1 MMARV
6 EQARREWK
14 RFEREDQPAFAR
26 WMAATF
32 GALLTRLRDLEAQTL
47 EKESLVAMI
56 QTEIM
61 FTGEPPYRAYRRVMK
76 SRANP
81 QPEAES
87 DYDQDPF
94 NAPFGARPEFE
105 ESGDPSEGEGREM
118 FEEVLRGFM
127 GLDPDELDEAEYDR
141 MFRQFK
147 QQVLGDSGPEEA
159 PFSARSPEAE
169 PPKEARVKELY
180 RVLVR
185 RLHPDSRADND
196 ASVSALW
203 HEVQEAYQAGNLD
216 RLEMLVALTDLESN
230 QTGPHTTLFQLK
242 AALAE
247 LGRSLR
253 ALQKSLRAARRDHA
267 WNFARTSDHT
277 ELQNRLQRE
286 MESSQ
291 AEQQARLDHLERL
304 LALWSAPPPSRN
316 RKPRRA
322 QRPQEEFLF

>member
-61 FTGEPPYRAYRRVMK
+61 FTGERPHRAYQRVMK

-81 QPEAES
+81 QPEAETER
-87 DYDQDPF
+87 DPF
-94 NAPFGARPEFE
+94 NPSPGDRPEFE
-105 ESGDPSEGEGREM
+105 ESGDPSEREGREM

-141 MFRQFK
+141 MFRDFK
-147 QQVLGDSGPEEA
+147 QRVFGDSGPEA
-159 PFSARSPEAE
+159 PPPSARRPEAE

-253 ALQKSLRAARRDHA
+253 ALQKSLRAARQDHA

-277 ELQNRLQRE
+277 QLQNRLQRE

-291 AEQQARLDHLERL
+291 AEQQARLEHLERL
-304 LALWSAPPPSRN
+304 LALWSTPPPSRK

-322 QRPQEEFLF
+322 ERPQEEFLF

>member
-61 FTGEPPYRAYRRVMK
+61 FTGEPPYRAYRRIMN

-81 QPEAES
+81 QPEAETE
-87 DYDQDPF
+87 DDPF
-94 NAPFGARPEFE
+94 NPSHGDRPEFE
-105 ESGDPSEGEGREM
+105 ESEAPTEREGREM
-118 FEEVLRGFM
+118 FEETLRGFM

-147 QQVLGDSGPEEA
+147 QQVLGDPGPEA
-159 PFSARSPEAE
+159 PPLSARRPEAE

-253 ALQKSLRAARRDHA
+253 ALQKSLRAARRDQA
-267 WNFARTSDHT
+267 WNFARTSDHS

-304 LALWSAPPPSRN
+304 LALWSAPPPG
-316 RKPRRA
+316 RKRKSRRA
-322 QRPQEEFLF
+322 ERPQEEFLF

>member
-6 EQARREWK
+6 EEARREWQ
-14 RFEREDQPAFAR
+14 RFEREDRPAFAR

-32 GALLTRLRDLEAQTL
+32 GALLTCLRELEARTL
-47 EKESLVAMI
+47 EKESLVSMI

-61 FTGEPPYRAYRRVMK
+61 FTGERPHRAYQRILK

-81 QPEAES
+81 QPEAET
-87 DYDQDPF
+87 DDGPDPF
-94 NAPFGARPEFE
+94 NAPFGDRPEFE
-105 ESGDPSEGEGREM
+105 DSGDPNEREAREA
-118 FEEVLRGFM
+118 FEEVLRRFM
-127 GLDPDELDEAEYDR
+127 GLDPSKLDEAEYDK
-141 MFRQFK
+141 MFREFK
-147 QQVLGDSGPEEA
+147 QQVFGGSAPENG
-159 PFSARSPEAE
+159 PFSARSPEGE

-185 RLHPDSRADND
+185 RLHPDMRADND

-203 HEVQEAYQAGNLD
+203 HEVQEAYQASNLD
-216 RLEMLVALTDLESN
+216 RLEMLLALTDLESN

-253 ALQKSLRAARRDHA
+253 ALQKSLRAARRDQA

-277 ELQNRLQRE
+277 ELQDRLQRE
-286 MESSQ
+286 LESAQ
-291 AEQQARLDHLERL
+291 AEQQARLDHLEHL
-304 LALWSAPPPSRN
+304 LALWSRPLAGRR

-322 QRPQEEFLF
+322 ERPQEEYSF